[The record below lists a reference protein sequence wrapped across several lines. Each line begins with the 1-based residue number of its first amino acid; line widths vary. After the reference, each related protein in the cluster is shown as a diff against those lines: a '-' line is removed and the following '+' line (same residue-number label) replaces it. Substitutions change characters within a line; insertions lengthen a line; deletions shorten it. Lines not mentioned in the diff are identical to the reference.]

1 MCGGDGLG
9 NWVTTA
15 ATSMQTDARRFPM
28 CVVADASRAALMMAS
43 SPSTAT
49 AAAAAAAAATTTTNH
64 QSQH

>member
-9 NWVTTA
+9 NWITTA

-28 CVVADASRAALMMAS
+28 CVVADASRTALMAS

-49 AAAAAAAAATTTTNH
+49 AAAAAAATTTTNH